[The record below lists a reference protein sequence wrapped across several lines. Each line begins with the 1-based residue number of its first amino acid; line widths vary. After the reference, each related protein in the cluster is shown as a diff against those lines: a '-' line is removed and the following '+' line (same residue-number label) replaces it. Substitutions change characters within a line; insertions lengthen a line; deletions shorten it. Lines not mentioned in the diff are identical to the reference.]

1 MKKEKKRTISQKIT
15 QSIIFIALLSSIVV
29 GLVGIISL
37 AVVDNVSHQMYK
49 QNIIP
54 LTPLYKA
61 STDLSAVRVNLRT
74 LLINT
79 GDQSDTIRDLNAAFT
94 DMEQQFQNYGN
105 NISSANELENYNQ
118 IKKCLSEYSNIINQF
133 EKFIAAGDKTQA
145 QALLTNAVTIVNDMD
160 QASTN
165 AFSINVN
172 QADSRY
178 ESQTVLL
185 YIVIAGILAVIGV
198 FVFLATRAGKR
209 VARFISEPIQKVVQA
224 AISISKGD
232 LKVDIDIST
241 GDETEI
247 LADAFKKIAESLR
260 HLEADVQRLIS
271 ETLEGRLDTRADSTT
286 HEGSYKDI
294 IDGVNKMLDTVKEP
308 LDVSS
313 AFILKLADGAH
324 QDDIPNAYKGYFAD
338 LVDNLNQVRHSI
350 YILENESAK
359 LAEAGLSGNLDVR
372 GDQTKL
378 KGVFAQIVQGV
389 NKTFDAIKEPLDVAS
404 AFVSNLAQGQHQPN
418 MDNAYKGYYAV
429 LIDNLNHVREY
440 LEYLIAESAKLTQA
454 GLSGDLTVRGDV
466 GRLKGGFAQIVD
478 GVNKTLDSII
488 VPLDEAV
495 AVLGKME
502 KNDYTT
508 PMSEEYPGM
517 LHDFAESINGV
528 RSHQFHIGKIL
539 IEVGNGDLS
548 SLEEL
553 KKVGK
558 FSENDRMTPALIA
571 MMQAISDLIED
582 VNMQAAAAIDGNLKV
597 RGDQSKFNGGYSAII
612 EGMNRT
618 MEAVAAPIEESALIL
633 QELSRGDLT
642 VKMTG
647 EYKGEYN
654 RIKLSMNQAIHAFN
668 ELLSA
673 VVISADQV
681 ASGSRQV
688 SDASQSLSQGA
699 TEQASSVEE
708 LTASVTEIAA
718 QTRQSAADAA
728 KVDSLVGD
736 SKEEAQYSTEK
747 MNEMLNSMREINAS
761 STDISKIIKV
771 IDDIAFQTNI
781 LALNAAVEAARA
793 GQHGKG
799 FAVVAE
805 EVRNLA
811 GKSAEAAKE
820 TTALIES
827 SISKVEAGMKIANET
842 AQTLERISESVQN
855 AAILVNGIAEQS
867 NAQATAIAQIDQGL
881 MQVSTVVQT
890 NSATSEESAASSEEL
905 SGQADILKQMVGR
918 FQLDTAA
925 L

>member
-74 LLINT
+74 LLLNT

-94 DMEQQFQNYGN
+94 DMEQQFENYSN
-105 NISSANELENYNQ
+105 NISSANEMENYNQ
-118 IKKCLSEYSNIINQF
+118 IKKCLSEYSTIINQF

-145 QALLTNAVTIVNDMD
+145 QALITNAVTIVNDMD
-160 QASTN
+160 RASTN

-178 ESQTVLL
+178 ESQTVLF

-378 KGVFAQIVQGV
+378 KGVFAQIIQGV
-389 NKTFDAIKEPLDVAS
+389 NQTFDAIKEPLDVAS

-429 LIDNLNHVREY
+429 LIDNLNHVRE
-440 LEYLIAESAKLTQA
+440 
-454 GLSGDLTVRGDV
+454 
-466 GRLKGGFAQIVD
+466 
-478 GVNKTLDSII
+478 
-488 VPLDEAV
+488 
-495 AVLGKME
+495 
-502 KNDYTT
+502 
-508 PMSEEYPGM
+508 
-517 LHDFAESINGV
+517 
-528 RSHQFHIGKIL
+528 
-539 IEVGNGDLS
+539 
-548 SLEEL
+548 
-553 KKVGK
+553 
-558 FSENDRMTPALIA
+558 
-571 MMQAISDLIED
+571 
-582 VNMQAAAAIDGNLKV
+582 
-597 RGDQSKFNGGYSAII
+597 
-612 EGMNRT
+612 
-618 MEAVAAPIEESALIL
+618 
-633 QELSRGDLT
+633 
-642 VKMTG
+642 
-647 EYKGEYN
+647 
-654 RIKLSMNQAIHAFN
+654 
-668 ELLSA
+668 
-673 VVISADQV
+673 
-681 ASGSRQV
+681 
-688 SDASQSLSQGA
+688 
-699 TEQASSVEE
+699 
-708 LTASVTEIAA
+708 
-718 QTRQSAADAA
+718 
-728 KVDSLVGD
+728 
-736 SKEEAQYSTEK
+736 
-747 MNEMLNSMREINAS
+747 
-761 STDISKIIKV
+761 
-771 IDDIAFQTNI
+771 
-781 LALNAAVEAARA
+781 
-793 GQHGKG
+793 
-799 FAVVAE
+799 
-805 EVRNLA
+805 
-811 GKSAEAAKE
+811 
-820 TTALIES
+820 
-827 SISKVEAGMKIANET
+827 
-842 AQTLERISESVQN
+842 
-855 AAILVNGIAEQS
+855 
-867 NAQATAIAQIDQGL
+867 
-881 MQVSTVVQT
+881 
-890 NSATSEESAASSEEL
+890 
-905 SGQADILKQMVGR
+905 
-918 FQLDTAA
+918 
-925 L
+925 